1 MNISETLNSANTQC
15 NIDSMDNRLH

>member
-15 NIDSMDNRLH
+15 NIDSMDN